1 MRMIM
6 RIFKESLKET
16 TRKFFGNIFS
26 FASVKVIAILMT
38 FLISLGLCIKISFTM
53 NSPKGTIIG
62 LFTGFVVF
70 MYLINFIEI
79 FEKNW
84 NDRYRR

>member
-6 RIFKESLKET
+6 KIFKESLVET

-38 FLISLGLCIKISFTM
+38 FLISLGLCITISFTM
-53 NSPKGTIIG
+53 NSLKGTIIG

-70 MYLINFIEI
+70 IYLINFIDI
-79 FEKNW
+79 FEKTW
-84 NDRYRR
+84 NDRYKR